1 MGGRHKTTEQSHINL
16 LPIYLD
22 PLIVL
27 CTITEPIR
35 VGVVNFLIFTT
46 QQIVA
51 KKTFNY
57 KSRTINKDVLKNKST
72 DELAYNVYFIKKIYY

>member
-51 KKTFNY
+51 KK
-57 KSRTINKDVLKNKST
+57 
-72 DELAYNVYFIKKIYY
+72 NV